1 MILVTGGTGF
11 LGSHLLARLANEE
24 VSVRALKRQ
33 NSSTEFLKIILA
45 QTGKSDFFK
54 KIEWVECDLLDYS
67 SLLEATKDITHI
79 FHAAASVSF
88 LKKDFNDTITNNV
101 RGTENLINAALING
115 VKRICHVSSIAAL
128 GNAENGELIDEN
140 TEWKTH
146 KNNSSYS
153 ISKYYSELHV
163 WRGFSEGLTG
173 VIVNPSLIMGK
184 GMSFSDAVEM
194 INKYPYYPCG
204 SNGFIDVSDVVEI
217 MTKLTLHTEITGE
230 RYILS
235 AENLSLKQLVE
246 YFLES
251 TGKNLKSKKISKS
264 SLKFFYVL
272 LRVMNFIVNRKTVIS
287 KDMIRMITT
296 DYAFSNQK
304 IKTELS
310 YNFKSVEETV
320 KSLFKK

>member
-11 LGSHLLARLANEE
+11 LGSHLLARLADEQ
-24 VSVRALKRQ
+24 VSVRALKRR
-33 NSSTEFLKIILA
+33 NSSFDNLKTILA
-45 QTGKSDFFK
+45 QKGESDFFQ

-67 SLLEATKDITHI
+67 SLLEATKEITHI

-88 LKKDFNDTITNNV
+88 SKKEFNDTIINNI
-101 RGTENLINAALING
+101 RGIENLINAALVNG

-184 GMSFSDAVEM
+184 GMSFSDALEI

-204 SNGFIDVSDVVEI
+204 SNGFVDVSDVVEI

-246 YFLES
+246 YFLENL
-251 TGKNLKSKKISKS
+251 GKTIKPKKISKS
-264 SLKFFYVL
+264 SLKFFYAL
-272 LRVMNFIVNRKTVIS
+272 LSAVNFIANKKTVIT

-310 YNFKSVEETV
+310 YNFKSVEESV
-320 KSLFKK
+320 NEMYSQ

>member
-11 LGSHLLARLANEE
+11 LGSHLLARLADEH
-24 VSVRALKRQ
+24 VSVRALKRPD
-33 NSSTEFLKIILA
+33 SSFDNLKTILA
-45 QTGKSDFFK
+45 QKGKSDFFQ
-54 KIEWVECDLLDYS
+54 KIEWVECDLMDYS
-67 SLLEATKDITHI
+67 SLLEATKEITHI

-88 LKKDFNDTITNNV
+88 SKKDFNDTIKNNV
-101 RGTENLINAALING
+101 RGTENLINAALVNSA
-115 VKRICHVSSIAAL
+115 KRICHVSSIAAL

-184 GMSFSDAVEM
+184 GMSFSGAVEM
-194 INKYPYYPCG
+194 IQKYPYYPCG
-204 SNGFIDVSDVVEI
+204 SNGFVDVTDVVEI
-217 MTKLTLHTEITGE
+217 MIKLTLYTEITGE

-246 YFLES
+246 YFVEN
-251 TGKNLKSKKISKS
+251 TGKTIQPKKISKS
-264 SLKFFYVL
+264 SLKFFYFL
-272 LRVMNFIVNRKTVIS
+272 LSAVNFIVNKKTIIS

-310 YNFKSVEETV
+310 YNFKSVEESI
-320 KSLFKK
+320 KGLINK